1 VVAPVADPLD
11 PGPSAAPAVGFVGLG
26 QMGAPMAGHL
36 AGWPGGLIVCDART
50 AATDALAEVGA
61 LVASSPRALADQAGL
76 ISVMV
81 RDDLEVREVVL
92 GDDGIVSAA
101 APGTVVAVHSTIRPD
116 TAPDLAREAAP
127 YGVAIVDAPVSGGVG
142 GAHDGSLAVMA
153 GGAPEA
159 VDRLRPAFGRWASLV
174 VHVGPVG
181 AGTRAKLART
191 LIQYVAYAAA
201 GEARRL
207 AEAGG
212 IDLAALADV
221 VRHSDAT
228 LGGPAAVMLRDTAGT
243 LSRTD
248 EWYGPLA
255 QVRDQGETDLA
266 LALALARELGI
277 ELPLA
282 EAALDHL
289 AAALGVP
296 R

>member
-1 VVAPVADPLD
+1 VADPLD

-26 QMGAPMAGHL
+26 QMGAPMAAHL

-50 AATDALAEVGA
+50 AATDALAEAGA
-61 LVASSPRALADQAGL
+61 LVASSPRALADQAML

-92 GDDGIVSAA
+92 GDDGIVTAA
-101 APGTVVAVHSTIRPD
+101 TPGTVVAVHSTIRPD

-142 GAHDGSLAVMA
+142 GAHDGTLAVMA
-153 GGAPEA
+153 GGSPEA
-159 VDRLRPAFGRWASLV
+159 VGRMRPALERWASLV

-207 AEAGG
+207 AEAAG
-212 IDLAALADV
+212 IDLAALAEV

-228 LGGPAAVMLRDTAGT
+228 LGGPAAVMLQDTAGP
-243 LSRTD
+243 LSRAD

-255 QVRDQGETDLA
+255 QVRDQGETDLD
-266 LALALARELGI
+266 LALALARDLGI

-282 EAALDHL
+282 EAALDRL